1 MAATVAGMAR
11 SHRFLEAE
19 SVALYW
25 GRLFMGAPVL
35 ESELAAL
42 EERIQRLLA
51 AYQQARL
58 ERRRALQERDRLLT
72 LNTELRKRIE
82 GVITRIKTMEQTEQ
96 AE

>member
-1 MAATVAGMAR
+1 
-11 SHRFLEAE
+11 
-19 SVALYW
+19 
-25 GRLFMGAPVL
+25 MGLPVL
-35 ESELAAL
+35 ESEIAAL

-82 GVITRIKTMEQTEQ
+82 GVIVRIKSMEQSEQ
-96 AE
+96 TGTGE

>member
-1 MAATVAGMAR
+1 
-11 SHRFLEAE
+11 
-19 SVALYW
+19 
-25 GRLFMGAPVL
+25 MGPPVL
-35 ESELAAL
+35 ESEIAAL

-82 GVITRIKTMEQTEQ
+82 GVIVRIKSMEQSEQ
-96 AE
+96 TGTGE